1 MILDERRLQHVVRA
15 GFAPMLWR
23 WAREAGAALPAEWLA
38 TLHAADLTAQV
49 VYGEVRDATIDIL
62 DACRELDV
70 RVTLL
75 KGVSIGDQY
84 YPAPHLRPMGDIDLL
99 VAERDREPVEAMLLR
114 RGYARM
120 PGFREEAGDPHGAPL
135 FLPERRVWVELHTGL
150 FPEGDRLRRDRLFAP
165 DTLEHYAVDSAFAGR
180 PVRRLSAELQLV
192 YLASYWMRDMSNYG
206 PNPTFAKSLF
216 DAVYLLGPSGPDFD
230 WDGMLEWLDND
241 FARASLYALVSF
253 LATRGL
259 CRVPEG
265 ILARLAAAQ
274 DIAGALE
281 NRILGA
287 MIDRGLIEGRPL
299 LGSFGE
305 RHPMIAETVL
315 RSMLSDGSPAAKLL
329 SLPWA
334 MVFPPWIAERYTLR
348 YQRERLGRL
357 LRRRA

>member
-1 MILDERRLQHVVRA
+1 
-15 GFAPMLWR
+15 MLGW
-23 WAREAGAALPAEWLA
+23 WAREAGGALPAERLP
-38 TLHAADLTAQV
+38 TLRAAELTAQI
-49 VYGEVRDATIDIL
+49 VYGEVRDATTDIL
-62 DACRELDV
+62 DACRELGV

-75 KGVSIGDQY
+75 KGVSVSDQF

-99 VAERDREPVEAMLLR
+99 VAERDRAQVEAMLLR
-114 RGYARM
+114 RGYAPM

-150 FPEGDRLRRDRLFAP
+150 FPEGDRLRRNRLFAP
-165 DTLEHYAVDSAFAGR
+165 DMLEHHAVDSAFAGR

-206 PNPTFAKSLF
+206 PDPTFAKSLF
-216 DAVYLLGPSGPDFD
+216 DAVYLLGASGPDLD

-241 FARASLYALVSF
+241 FARASLYVLVSF

-274 DIAGALE
+274 DIAGAVE

-315 RSMLSDGSPAAKLL
+315 RSMLSDGSPAGKLL